1 MLAVVTSST
10 NNCGRYFW

>member
-1 MLAVVTSST
+1 MYAVVTSST